1 MRPKIPMNKA
11 MKLTTVGLA
20 CALFLLSGCSDRRQ
34 TVERPPLQVGTIV
47 ATPISTY
54 RWAETFG
61 QTEGVEEVEVRSQV
75 GGVLRALHFKEGE
88 WVKAGDT
95 LFEIEKE
102 PYEAALIQAQAQAKQ
117 AQANLVKAQR
127 DYRRAS
133 ELIKVNAI
141 SRQEFDDAKTSLDV
155 AASELALAKA
165 QQTNAQINLEH
176 ALVPAPVDGI
186 AGKSEVNV
194 GSLVSAETTLLTS
207 ITQPDTLRVAFSV
220 SDSSLAGATLTK
232 DNIVQ
237 VYVPGAKTPLIAHL
251 DYIGRQIDAD
261 RGTLRLRAVL
271 PKTDQL
277 LPGQYVEVRLMLG
290 RLEKVFS
297 LPQGVIRQRPDG
309 TYSVYVLQDGLAR
322 EREVTLAHWEGSNW
336 IVTSGLK
343 PGEEV
348 ISNQILR
355 LRDKLKVVKANAQG
369 VDSQAD
375 AKTPDTTQNA
385 QPKA

>member
-1 MRPKIPMNKA
+1 

-75 GGVLRALHFKEGE
+75 SGVLRALHFKEGE

-117 AQANLVKAQR
+117 AQVNLVKAQR

-290 RLEKVFS
+290 RLENVFS

-375 AKTPDTTQNA
+375 AKTPDTAKNA

>member
-1 MRPKIPMNKA
+1 

-75 GGVLRALHFKEGE
+75 SGVLRALHFKEGE

-237 VYVPGAKTPLIAHL
+237 VYVPGAKIPLIAHL

-290 RLEKVFS
+290 RLENVFS

>member
-1 MRPKIPMNKA
+1 MNKT

-237 VYVPGAKTPLIAHL
+237 VYVPGAKTPLIARL

>member
-1 MRPKIPMNKA
+1 MNKA

-237 VYVPGAKTPLIAHL
+237 VYVPGAKTPLIARL

-375 AKTPDTTQNA
+375 AKTPDTTKNA

>member
-1 MRPKIPMNKA
+1 

-75 GGVLRALHFKEGE
+75 SGVLRALHFKEGE

-237 VYVPGAKTPLIAHL
+237 VYVPGAKIPLIAHL

-290 RLEKVFS
+290 RLENVFS

-375 AKTPDTTQNA
+375 AKTPDTAQNA

>member
-1 MRPKIPMNKA
+1 

-75 GGVLRALHFKEGE
+75 SGVLRALHFKEGE

-237 VYVPGAKTPLIAHL
+237 VYIPGAKIPLIAHL

-290 RLEKVFS
+290 RLENVFS

-375 AKTPDTTQNA
+375 AKTPDTAKNA

>member
-1 MRPKIPMNKA
+1 

-75 GGVLRALHFKEGE
+75 SGVLRALHFKEGE

-102 PYEAALIQAQAQAKQ
+102 PYEAALIQAHAQAKQ

-237 VYVPGAKTPLIAHL
+237 VYVPGAKIPLIAHL

-290 RLEKVFS
+290 RLENVFS

-375 AKTPDTTQNA
+375 AKTPDTAQNA

>member
-1 MRPKIPMNKA
+1 

-75 GGVLRALHFKEGE
+75 SGVLRALHYKEGE

-290 RLEKVFS
+290 RLENVFS

-375 AKTPDTTQNA
+375 AKTPDTAKNA

>member
-1 MRPKIPMNKA
+1 

-75 GGVLRALHFKEGE
+75 SGVLRALHFKEGE

-155 AASELALAKA
+155 AVSELALAKA

-237 VYVPGAKTPLIAHL
+237 VYVPGAKTPLIARL

-290 RLEKVFS
+290 RLENVFS

-375 AKTPDTTQNA
+375 AKTPDTAKNA

>member
-1 MRPKIPMNKA
+1 

-237 VYVPGAKTPLIAHL
+237 VYVPGANTLLIARL
-251 DYIGRQIDAD
+251 DNIGRQIDAD

>member
-1 MRPKIPMNKA
+1 

-75 GGVLRALHFKEGE
+75 SGVLRALHFKEGE

-237 VYVPGAKTPLIAHL
+237 VYVPGAKTPLIARL

-336 IVTSGLK
+336 IITSGLK

-355 LRDKLKVVKANAQG
+355 LRDKLKVVKANDQG

>member
-1 MRPKIPMNKA
+1 

-237 VYVPGAKTPLIAHL
+237 VYVPGAKTPLIARL

-355 LRDKLKVVKANAQG
+355 LRDKLKVVKANSQG

>member
-1 MRPKIPMNKA
+1 M
-11 MKLTTVGLA
+11 
-20 CALFLLSGCSDRRQ
+20 
-34 TVERPPLQVGTIV
+34 
-47 ATPISTY
+47 
-54 RWAETFG
+54 
-61 QTEGVEEVEVRSQV
+61 
-75 GGVLRALHFKEGE
+75 
-88 WVKAGDT
+88 
-95 LFEIEKE
+95 
-102 PYEAALIQAQAQAKQ
+102 
-117 AQANLVKAQR
+117 
-127 DYRRAS
+127 
-133 ELIKVNAI
+133 NAI

-237 VYVPGAKTPLIAHL
+237 VYVPGAKTPLIARL

-355 LRDKLKVVKANAQG
+355 LRDKLKVVKANDQG

>member
-1 MRPKIPMNKA
+1 

-34 TVERPPLQVGTIV
+34 TVERPPLQVRTIV

-237 VYVPGAKTPLIAHL
+237 VYVPGAKTPLIARL

>member
-1 MRPKIPMNKA
+1 

-75 GGVLRALHFKEGE
+75 SGVLRALHFKEGE

-237 VYVPGAKTPLIAHL
+237 VYVPGAKIPLIAHL

-290 RLEKVFS
+290 RLENVFS
-297 LPQGVIRQRPDG
+297 LPQGMIRQRPDG

-375 AKTPDTTQNA
+375 AKTPDTAKNA

>member
-1 MRPKIPMNKA
+1 

-34 TVERPPLQVGTIV
+34 TVERPPLQVGTIF

-127 DYRRAS
+127 NYRRAS

-237 VYVPGAKTPLIAHL
+237 VYVPGAKTPLIARL

>member
-1 MRPKIPMNKA
+1 

-75 GGVLRALHFKEGE
+75 SGVLRALHFKEGE

-237 VYVPGAKTPLIAHL
+237 VYVPGAKIPLIAHL

-277 LPGQYVEVRLMLG
+277 LSGQYVEVRLMLG
-290 RLEKVFS
+290 RLENVFS

-375 AKTPDTTQNA
+375 AKTPDTAKNA

>member
-1 MRPKIPMNKA
+1 

-232 DNIVQ
+232 DNIGQ
-237 VYVPGAKTPLIAHL
+237 VYVPGAKTPLIARL

>member
-1 MRPKIPMNKA
+1 

-237 VYVPGAKTPLIAHL
+237 VYVPGAKTPLIARL

>member
-1 MRPKIPMNKA
+1 

-176 ALVPAPVDGI
+176 ALVPAPDDGI

-237 VYVPGAKTPLIAHL
+237 VYVPGAKTPLIARL

>member
-1 MRPKIPMNKA
+1 

-34 TVERPPLQVGTIV
+34 TVECPPLQVGTIV

-75 GGVLRALHFKEGE
+75 SGVLRALHFKEGE

-237 VYVPGAKTPLIAHL
+237 VYVPGAKIPLIAHL

-290 RLEKVFS
+290 RLENVFS

-355 LRDKLKVVKANAQG
+355 LRDKLKVVKANDQG

>member
-1 MRPKIPMNKA
+1 

-75 GGVLRALHFKEGE
+75 SGVLRALHFKEGE

-290 RLEKVFS
+290 RLENVFS

-375 AKTPDTTQNA
+375 AKTPDTAKNA

>member
-1 MRPKIPMNKA
+1 

-237 VYVPGAKTPLIAHL
+237 VYVPGAKTPLIARL

-309 TYSVYVLQDGLAR
+309 TYSVYVLQNGLAR

>member
-1 MRPKIPMNKA
+1 

-237 VYVPGAKTPLIAHL
+237 VYVPGAKTPLIARL

-385 QPKA
+385 QPKAQRVN

>member
-1 MRPKIPMNKA
+1 

-237 VYVPGAKTPLIAHL
+237 VYVPGAKTPLIARL

-355 LRDKLKVVKANAQG
+355 LRDKLKVVKANDQG

>member
-1 MRPKIPMNKA
+1 

-75 GGVLRALHFKEGE
+75 SGVLRALHFKEGE

-271 PKTDQL
+271 SKTDQL

-290 RLEKVFS
+290 RLENVFS

-375 AKTPDTTQNA
+375 AKTPDTAKNA

>member
-1 MRPKIPMNKA
+1 

-75 GGVLRALHFKEGE
+75 SGVLRALHFKEGE

-102 PYEAALIQAQAQAKQ
+102 PYEAALIQAQAQARQ

-290 RLEKVFS
+290 RLENVFS

-322 EREVTLAHWEGSNW
+322 EREVTLAHWEGRNW

-375 AKTPDTTQNA
+375 AKTPDTAKNA

>member
-1 MRPKIPMNKA
+1 

-232 DNIVQ
+232 DSIVQ
-237 VYVPGAKTPLIAHL
+237 VDVPGAKTPLIARL

>member
-1 MRPKIPMNKA
+1 

-75 GGVLRALHFKEGE
+75 SGVLRALHFKEGE

-207 ITQPDTLRVAFSV
+207 ITQPDTLRVAFSF

-237 VYVPGAKTPLIAHL
+237 VYVPGAKTPLIARL

-355 LRDKLKVVKANAQG
+355 LRDKLKVVKANDQG

-375 AKTPDTTQNA
+375 AKTPDITQNA

>member
-1 MRPKIPMNKA
+1 

-34 TVERPPLQVGTIV
+34 TVERPALQVGTIV

-237 VYVPGAKTPLIAHL
+237 VYVPGAKTPLIARL

-375 AKTPDTTQNA
+375 AKTSDTTQNA

>member
-1 MRPKIPMNKA
+1 

-176 ALVPAPVDGI
+176 ALVPAPFDGI
-186 AGKSEVNV
+186 AGNSEVNV
-194 GSLVSAETTLLTS
+194 GSIVSAETTLLTS

-237 VYVPGAKTPLIAHL
+237 VYVPGAKTPLIARL

-375 AKTPDTTQNA
+375 AKTPNTTQNA

>member
-1 MRPKIPMNKA
+1 

-237 VYVPGAKTPLIAHL
+237 VYVPGAKTPLIARL

-271 PKTDQL
+271 PKTDRL

>member
-1 MRPKIPMNKA
+1 M
-11 MKLTTVGLA
+11 
-20 CALFLLSGCSDRRQ
+20 
-34 TVERPPLQVGTIV
+34 
-47 ATPISTY
+47 
-54 RWAETFG
+54 
-61 QTEGVEEVEVRSQV
+61 
-75 GGVLRALHFKEGE
+75 RALHFKEGE

-237 VYVPGAKTPLIAHL
+237 VYVPGAKTPLIARL

>member
-1 MRPKIPMNKA
+1 

-75 GGVLRALHFKEGE
+75 SGVLRALHFKEGE

-237 VYVPGAKTPLIAHL
+237 VYVPGAKIPLIAHL

-290 RLEKVFS
+290 RLENVFS

-375 AKTPDTTQNA
+375 AKTPDTAKNA

>member
-237 VYVPGAKTPLIAHL
+237 VYVPGAKTPLIARL

-375 AKTPDTTQNA
+375 AKTPDTTKNA

>member
-1 MRPKIPMNKA
+1 MRHKSIPMNKTIQFSLA
-11 MKLTTVGLA
+11 GLA
-20 CALFLLSGCSDRRQ
+20 CALFLLSGCSDNRQ
-34 TVERPPLQVGTIV
+34 TVERPPLEVATLV

-75 GGVLRALHFKEGE
+75 SGVLRALHFKEGE
-88 WVKAGDT
+88 RVKAGDT

-102 PYEAALIQAQAQAKQ
+102 PYEAALIQAKAQTKQ
-117 AQANLVKAQR
+117 AQANLLKAER

-133 ELIKVNAI
+133 QLIKVDAV
-141 SRQEFDDAKTSLDV
+141 SRQDFDDAKTALEV
-155 AASELALAKA
+155 AKSELALAKA
-165 QQTNAQINLEH
+165 QQTNAEINLKH

-194 GSLVSAETTLLTS
+194 GSLVSAQTTLLTS
-207 ITQPDTLRVAFSV
+207 ITQPDTLRVAFSI
-220 SDSSLAGATLTK
+220 SDNNLAGATLTK

-237 VYVPGAKTPLIAHL
+237 VFVPGDKTPLIAHL

-261 RGTLRLRAVL
+261 RGTVRLRAVL
-271 PKTDQL
+271 PKTERL

-290 RLEKVFS
+290 TLENVYS
-297 LPQGVIRQRPDG
+297 LPQGIIRQRPDG
-309 TYSVYVLQDGLAR
+309 TYSVYVLQDGMAR

-355 LRDKLKVVKANAQG
+355 LRDKLKVVKAAAQEPQA
-369 VDSQAD
+369 QAD
-375 AKTPDTTQNA
+375 TKESQTA

>member
-1 MRPKIPMNKA
+1 

-34 TVERPPLQVGTIV
+34 TVERPALQVGTIV

-61 QTEGVEEVEVRSQV
+61 QTEGVEEVEVRSQG

-237 VYVPGAKTPLIAHL
+237 VYVPGAKTPLIARL

-348 ISNQILR
+348 SSNQILR

-375 AKTPDTTQNA
+375 AKTSDTTQNA